1 MTSGDTSL
9 GGEGRVFPETTMGF
23 VGGLAALEGPAYARA
38 LESLCLRYWKPAYS
52 YLRIGWAKSNE
63 EAKDLTQ
70 AFFVWLIEDPALRRY
85 DASKGGFRVYLRVL
99 LRHFAG
105 RADRDT
111 RRLKRGGDARVFSLE
126 GDAPALPELLGDPSK
141 ADPERVFDRVWFEE
155 LVRAATQSVRE
166 RCRRENLEARFE
178 TWEAET
184 LGTEGGLQGPERAKA
199 LWWVREELRRELRG
213 ALAEAAGGDQEL
225 EDDWNRL
232 LGI

>member
-38 LESLCLRYWKPAYS
+38 LEALCLRYWKPVYS

-70 AFFVWLIEDPALRRY
+70 EFFAWLIEDPALRRY
-85 DASKGGFRVYLRVL
+85 DASKGGFRAYLRVL

-105 RADRDT
+105 HDSRERS
-111 RRLKRGGDARVFSLE
+111 RLKRGGDARVFSLE
-126 GDAPALPELLGDPSK
+126 GDAPVLPELLGDPEK

-155 LVRAATQSVRE
+155 LVRRATQAVRE
-166 RCRRENLEARFE
+166 RCRREGLEARFE
-178 TWEAET
+178 TWEAEA
-184 LGTEGGLQGPERAKA
+184 LGGDGGLQGAERAKA

-225 EDDWNRL
+225 EDDWKRL